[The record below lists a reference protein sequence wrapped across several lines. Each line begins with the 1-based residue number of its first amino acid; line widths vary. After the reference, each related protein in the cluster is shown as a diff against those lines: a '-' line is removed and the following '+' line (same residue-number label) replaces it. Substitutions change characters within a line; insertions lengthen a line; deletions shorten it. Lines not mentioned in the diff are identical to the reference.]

1 MEKVVIQFDAD
12 FSQLEQ
18 SINKLKSG
26 GMQELSSATNSVQ
39 SSMQK
44 LSESA
49 KNVPLDIVTQ
59 GVQEATESLK
69 QNSQAITENVGK
81 QQSMKAELKEL
92 KNKLQELEDQ
102 GKDNTKEFE
111 KMAIR
116 AGQLADQI
124 GDTGMRIK
132 ALADDSKYIKAVSQ
146 AIGAMA
152 SAYSIAQGASALFG
166 QENKEVEKALLK
178 VNAAMAIAN
187 GIQQINEV
195 LQKQSTLSVVAN
207 TAAQKLYTFAVGES
221 TGALRVF
228 RIALSATGIGAIVVG
243 IIAAYEAMTAWNDK
257 IKEAA
262 ESQKKLNEQMEK
274 HRKDL
279 EEVSSESER
288 ERNARKGG
296 LDDMRRELDLLQAK
310 GATESQ
316 IYKQKKKI
324 LEEELAN
331 LQILGYTFE
340 GDNKKLQGILKDFN
354 DKKAELR
361 ALDAEHQKNMTD
373 KQREAER
380 NNIEKSKKDAAD
392 ATKAIIEGYQIRV
405 NKAKQVLASTEK
417 DSKEELEAK
426 IALQYATNQLEIKQ
440 VQLSTDSE
448 ALKTSKIETLNAEMY
463 AAIKQMMAS
472 YDKTQEDSANK
483 EIEDAKKV
491 TDEKVKEQK
500 REQKEKDDAE
510 KAAEDKKKAQ
520 KAKEAKDLEDQNK
533 KRLDAA
539 VAGAIQIAQSVAD
552 AQFEIEQR
560 ARDAKLQADLDAI
573 EKRREAELNNAN
585 LTESQRNAIT
595 QKYAKLEAD
604 AKLKAWK
611 ADQQAKKEQA
621 IINGAL
627 AITNIWATTEPVTA
641 AILSAVVATTT
652 ALQVRTIASQPI
664 PKFAKGKNVDD
675 LYEGKA
681 LIGEAGRELRFDR
694 DGSVKLYNRPTF
706 DYVKKDTIIAP
717 NALTEALL
725 GANLPA
731 LNLNTMSAMSK
742 NATITGTFNFDYD
755 KLATSISNQMGKH
768 QKVSINI
775 DEKGFET
782 RIIEGA
788 NQRISLNN
796 RYKM

>member
-26 GMQELSSATNSVQ
+26 GMQELSSATNSAQ

-49 KNVPLDIVTQ
+49 KSIPLDIVSQ

-69 QNSQAITENVGK
+69 QNSVAITENVSK
-81 QQSMKAELKEL
+81 QQSMKAELKDL

-111 KMAIR
+111 QMAIR
-116 AGQLADQI
+116 AGQLSDQI
-124 GDTGMRIK
+124 GDTAMRIK

-187 GIQQINEV
+187 GFQQINEV
-195 LQKQSTLSVVAN
+195 LQKQSTLAVVAN
-207 TAAQKLYTFAVGES
+207 TTAQKLYTFAVGES
-221 TGALRVF
+221 TGALKVF
-228 RIALSATGIGAIVVG
+228 RIALTATGIGAIVVG
-243 IIAAYEAMTAWNDK
+243 IWAAYEAMTAWNNK
-257 IKEAA
+257 VKEAA
-262 ESQKKLNEQMEK
+262 EAQKALNEKLEK
-274 HRKDL
+274 HR
-279 EEVSSESER
+279 EIMTEVTNESER
-288 ERNARKGG
+288 DRNAKKGG
-296 LDDMRRELDLLQAK
+296 LDDMRRELEILQAK
-310 GATESQ
+310 GATENQ
-316 IYKQKKKI
+316 IYQQKRKIVQEELGNLKI
-324 LEEELAN
+324 LAVA
-331 LQILGYTFE
+331 FD
-340 GDNKKLQGILKDFN
+340 GDNKKMIELLKDYK
-354 DKKAELR
+354 DKKAELQ
-361 ALDAEHQKNMTD
+361 ALDAEHQKNMSD
-373 KQREAER
+373 KQREEEKKNLEKMNKDRMAQLDDMYTTEIAMLKSQLLKQEEGSKEYLEIQKQLIDAETAYKLEKLAEQTTSGK
-380 NNIEKSKKDAAD
+380 NFEAETLFIKTEANAKKKQLDDDYLNAYSQAYSAWIKKQMDLEGEKIAKLKANEQELLDFMQQVYDDNEKALADSVKKQADIEKQRRQSAKQ
-392 ATKAIIEGYQIRV
+392 AIIDI
-405 NKAKQVLASTEK
+405 
-417 DSKEELEAK
+417 
-426 IALQYATNQLEIKQ
+426 
-440 VQLSTDSE
+440 
-448 ALKTSKIETLNAEMY
+448 
-463 AAIKQMMAS
+463 
-472 YDKTQEDSANK
+472 
-483 EIEDAKKV
+483 
-491 TDEKVKEQK
+491 
-500 REQKEKDDAE
+500 
-510 KAAEDKKKAQ
+510 
-520 KAKEAKDLEDQNK
+520 AKET
-533 KRLDAA
+533 
-539 VAGAIQIAQSVAD
+539 AD
-552 AQFEIEQR
+552 AQFQIEKE
-560 ARDAKLQADLDAI
+560 ARDAKLQADIDAI
-573 EKRREAELNNAN
+573 ETRREAELKNVN
-585 LTESQRNAIT
+585 LTEAQKSAIT

-604 AKLKAWK
+604 IKLKAWK
-611 ADQQAKKEQA
+611 ADQKAKEEQA

-627 AITNIWATTEPVTA
+627 AITNIWATVKDPITA
-641 AILSAVVATTT
+641 GILSAVVATTT

-675 LYEGKA
+675 LYEGQA

-694 DGSVKLYNRPTF
+694 DGSVKLYNKPTF

-731 LNLNTMSAMSK
+731 LNLGTMSAMSK

>member
-49 KNVPLDIVTQ
+49 KSVPLDIVSE
-59 GVQEATESLK
+59 GVKEATSALQ
-69 QNSQAITENVGK
+69 QNSQAITENVTK
-81 QQSMKAELKEL
+81 QQSMKAELKDL

-111 KMAIR
+111 QMAIR
-116 AGQLADQI
+116 AGQLSDQI
-124 GDTGMRIK
+124 GDTAARIR

-195 LQKQSTLSVVAN
+195 LQKQSTLATVAN
-207 TAAQKLYTFAVGES
+207 TGAQKLYTLAVGES
-221 TGALRVF
+221 TGALRLF
-228 RIALSATGIGAIVVG
+228 RIALVATGIGALIVG
-243 IIAAYEAMTAWNDK
+243 IWAAYEAMTAWNNK
-257 IKEAA
+257 VKEAA
-262 ESQKKLNEQMEK
+262 EAQKALNEKLEK
-274 HRKDL
+274 HREL
-279 EEVSSESER
+279 MTQVSSESEK

-296 LDDMRRELDLLQAK
+296 LDDMRRELELLQAK

-316 IYKQKKKI
+316 IYQQKRKI
-324 LEEELAN
+324 VEEELGN
-331 LQILGYTFE
+331 LKILAVSFE
-340 GDNKKLQGILKDFN
+340 GDNKKMQELLKDFN

-361 ALDAEHQKNMTD
+361 ALDAQHQKTMTD
-373 KQREAER
+373 QQREEEKKSLEKRNKENMQKLEDMYTTEIALLKANLLSKEEGSKEYLEVQKQLIDAETAYKLEKLTEQTTSGK
-380 NNIEKSKKDAAD
+380 NMEAETIFIKSEALAKKKQLDDAYQNQYIQQYSAWIKKQMDLEGEKIEKQKAD
-392 ATKAIIEGYQIRV
+392 EQMMSDFMQEVYDD
-405 NKAKQVLASTEK
+405 NLKAKQ
-417 DSKEELEAK
+417 
-426 IALQYATNQLEIKQ
+426 
-440 VQLSTDSE
+440 
-448 ALKTSKIETLNAEMY
+448 
-463 AAIKQMMAS
+463 AAIK
-472 YDKTQEDSANK
+472 KEEDLEKQRRQSAK
-483 EIEDAKKV
+483 QAVIDI
-491 TDEKVKEQK
+491 
-500 REQKEKDDAE
+500 
-510 KAAEDKKKAQ
+510 
-520 KAKEAKDLEDQNK
+520 AKET
-533 KRLDAA
+533 
-539 VAGAIQIAQSVAD
+539 AD
-552 AQFEIEQR
+552 AQFQIEKE
-560 ARDAKLQADLDAI
+560 ARDAKLQADIDALESKKEI
-573 EKRREAELNNAN
+573 ELKNIN
-585 LTESQRNAIT
+585 LTEAQKNAIT

-604 AKLKAWK
+604 IKLKAWK
-611 ADQQAKKEQA
+611 ADQEAKKEQA

-627 AITNIWATTEPVTA
+627 AITNIWATVEPVTA

-675 LYEGKA
+675 LYEGQA
-681 LIGEAGRELRFDR
+681 LIGEAGRELRFDS
-694 DGSVKLYNRPTF
+694 DGTVKLYNRPTF

-742 NATITGTFNFDYD
+742 NATIIGTFNFDYD